1 MKRLQLD
8 SKIKLVPLAP
18 CAQRGQRDNTVT
30 VSVAVRA
37 TSSMQREGLT
47 SAFDFLLKVTF
58 KFGVW
63 PGVTLALASSIDE
76 VLESVQSHLPR
87 QNLLKE
93 QACIV
98 LSCC

>member
-1 MKRLQLD
+1 M
-8 SKIKLVPLAP
+8 
-18 CAQRGQRDNTVT
+18 
-30 VSVAVRA
+30 
-37 TSSMQREGLT
+37 

-63 PGVTLALASSIDE
+63 PGMALALDE
-76 VLESVQSHLPR
+76 VSHVQGSQSSRTYGLPR

-98 LSCC
+98 LSRC

>member
-1 MKRLQLD
+1 M
-8 SKIKLVPLAP
+8 SIVV
-18 CAQRGQRDNTVT
+18 CAHE
-30 VSVAVRA
+30 
-37 TSSMQREGLT
+37 REELM

-63 PGVTLALASSIDE
+63 PGVALALYE
-76 VLESVQSHLPR
+76 VLYSCPGQSVQSHIPR

-98 LSCC
+98 LSHC